1 MRRTSLLLVLT
12 ALLVGLVPT
21 SALASPSLEAD
32 AVARVNAERRARG
45 LAELRPVAD
54 LTAVAQRHSRTM
66 ADQGRLHHNPRLAS
80 DVTNW
85 QRVAEN
91 VGFGR
96 DVRVTHDAFMA
107 SDGHRANILDPRVTE
122 IGIGVV
128 TRDGRRWQTQI
139 FRLPQRAS
147 AGTLGTAGF
156 GDVPL
161 GSTHSAAV
169 ASLVSTGITQ
179 GCAPGRFCP
188 AQRVTRAQLATF
200 LARALEL
207 PARPPTAFRDV
218 ASSHPHAGAI
228 GALSAA
234 GVVNGCARDRFCP
247 DQTVS
252 RAQMASLLTRAF
264 GLQRAEPDFVDVR
277 RGTTH
282 SREIGA
288 LARAEVTRGCA
299 TRRYCPGGQVT
310 RAEMASFLSRVL
322 G

>member
-1 MRRTSLLLVLT
+1 VRRTSLLLVLI
-12 ALLVGLVPT
+12 ALVLGLLPAG
-21 SALASPSLEAD
+21 ALASPSLEAD
-32 AVARVNAERRARG
+32 AIARVNAERRARG
-45 LAELRPVAD
+45 IAELRAVSD

-80 DVTNW
+80 DVSNW

-91 VGFGR
+91 VGVGR
-96 DVRVTHDAFMA
+96 DVRVVHDAFMA

-122 IGIGVV
+122 IGIGIV
-128 TRDGRRWQTQI
+128 TRDGRRWQTQV
-139 FRLPQRAS
+139 FRLPVRAT
-147 AGTLGTAGF
+147 AGTIGTAGF
-156 GDVPL
+156 QDVPL

-169 ASLVSTGITQ
+169 ASLVSNGITQ

-188 AQRVTRAQLATF
+188 SQRVTRAQLATF

-207 PARPPTAFRDV
+207 PPRDPAAFRDV
-218 ASSHPHAGAI
+218 TSAHPHAGAI

-247 DQTVS
+247 DDTVS

-264 GLQRAEPDFVDVR
+264 ALQRTDPDFVDVR

-299 TRRYCPGGQVT
+299 PRRYCPSGQVT